1 MKFTMLSAL
10 LLLSLG
16 INAQQYTDEP
26 KKESEEVKSLFN
38 KGNEITGFGNL
49 DFRISSIK
57 DAESLII
64 GAYGGVLINRSV
76 MLGLAGYGISSK
88 VEIEGLIPN
97 TNTPSNLNVYGGYGG
112 IVLGIM
118 VASKEVI
125 HLSFP
130 IILAAGNLDVSDDN
144 YFANISS
151 DKSYV
156 VESSKFFVIE
166 PSALLEL
173 NISKVFRIGLGG
185 GYRFVR
191 ALELENINDED
202 MSNFSGV
209 LSFKFGG
216 F

>member
-1 MKFTMLSAL
+1 MKLIAFTILIFSTI
-10 LLLSLG
+10 G
-16 INAQQYTDEP
+16 VYGQQYTDEP
-26 KKESEEVKSLFN
+26 KESIDEVKSLFN

-49 DFRISSIK
+49 DFRLSSIK
-57 DAESLII
+57 GNESLLM

-76 MLGLAGYGISSK
+76 MFGLAGYGLTSK
-88 VEIEGLIPN
+88 VELDGILPN
-97 TNTPSNLNVYGGYGG
+97 TNTQKALNIYGGYGG
-112 IVLGIM
+112 IILGIM

-130 IILAAGNLDVSDDN
+130 IVLAAGNIDISDNN
-144 YFANISS
+144 YFTSVSYDS
-151 DKSYV
+151 DYI

-173 NISKVFRIGLGG
+173 NVSKMFRIGLGG
-185 GYRFVR
+185 GYRFVK
-191 ALELENINDED
+191 ALELENLSDDD